1 MYNVCL
7 LVLNLCLT
15 TSKSAL
21 KR

>member
-7 LVLNLCLT
+7 LVFNLCLT
-15 TSKSAL
+15 ASKSAL